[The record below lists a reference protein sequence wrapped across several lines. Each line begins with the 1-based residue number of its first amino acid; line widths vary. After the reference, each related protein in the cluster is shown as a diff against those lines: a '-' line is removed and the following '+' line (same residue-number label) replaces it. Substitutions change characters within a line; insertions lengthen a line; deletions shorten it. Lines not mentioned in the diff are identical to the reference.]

1 MIHKN
6 LIFTTLL
13 LFLLPVL
20 AWGDGETID
29 LSLPENSEG
38 VTIDNDGTYTFAG
51 TYPSSATPGQD
62 INGTKKAVINVAAGK
77 EVTIILDNVNI
88 SLTKAYQ
95 CPLSAKDAK
104 KVTVMLKGKNVL
116 STTHAS
122 GQCPGLWAPQG
133 DGNELVIQNGETGS
147 VLGLLEAQGAES
159 WPGIGISQGTTG
171 KITIESGSVTAY
183 GGESG
188 AGIGGSSGGNYKGVI
203 TINGGVISAIGGIDD
218 DRGGSAGIGGGYGGS
233 GGTIIIND
241 GIVNAKGGATG
252 AGIGGGSDGS
262 GGSITIGGG
271 TISASGGFGGAG
283 IGGGSNAYCGTITIT
298 GGIINATQGDYGA
311 SIGSGDIVDP
321 YPDVEGNEK
330 VDYGTITIHGGAVY
344 AIDNGDNAGIGGIS
358 NHKPAFSTG
367 ISGNAFIVTSS
378 ISVVTKESDW
388 QGIIFKDNDGSIYGS
403 PTLSTDAVIPEG
415 KTLVINTSQ
424 TLTINPGVT
433 LVNIGTIS
441 NSSGGTITNN
451 GTILNT
457 KLKEYVGPGK
467 IEGTSPNNGVKEGF
481 AVTCYLNYDDAPSEE
496 IQYIESGKKL
506 SDPIFSPKGY
516 AFDGWYTKATDGT
529 PITTISAPVDAYANW
544 KSNMS
549 ATEINAFPTISNF
562 TYSGKAISITA
573 PDVMDKAN
581 NSKITDAVLSY
592 MIKDSE
598 SSYIETTAANSGA
611 GATGG
616 APIYAGD
623 YKVIASYAGDD
634 SHHKADDKEATFTI
648 DKKALQVIPNQ
659 DQKLYADETPT
670 YKIEDAVNGDVP
682 EFEGA
687 LTIEGTT
694 IVAGNDFKLKAPF
707 DRNYSFTITG
717 DVSVTIL
724 GNKVAETTA
733 TSSMAEYG
741 GWHTGKVTITA
752 PEGFKIAFI
761 SSRLKSALTFEDNF
775 IWDNAVDGCHII
787 TYALQR
793 QLGEMQEFAGK
804 TIEVKLDK
812 QDPYLANEKPQTS
825 DLSATFTLKDDGS
838 GIASYSYTLNGDN
851 QSVTIDNAPQEL
863 SFNVAGKNGSNTM
876 TLTITDIAGH
886 TKTYNDI
893 SFALTAEPEPE
904 DPDDPVIPDDPDP
917 TPVIYTVILPVTEG
931 VTFSPAAGRYY
942 VNADNDFVFSLT
954 IDEGYREQSHPVVT
968 LSDGTILE
976 PDASGRYTI
985 AGLSSDQVISVS
997 GIEKDTP
1004 VANEALS
1011 AGAQL
1016 TVFRNAFRLQTDRA
1030 ATLYIFTI
1038 SGRLDRSIPVTPGE
1052 TRVGDLP
1059 SGIYI
1064 LRLSSGERWKVIM
1077 R

>member
-29 LSLPENSEG
+29 LSQLTGSYNITESK
-38 VTIDNDGTYTFAG
+38 TYTFTG
-51 TYPSSATPGQD
+51 TYASTPNQD
-62 INGTKKAVINVAAGK
+62 LNYKNGKAVINVAAGL
-77 EVTIILDNVNI
+77 EVTILLDNVNI
-88 SLTKAYQ
+88 SLTGADQ
-95 CPLSAKDAK
+95 CPLSAKDAR

-133 DGNELVIQNGETGS
+133 DGNELVIQNGEIDGS
-147 VLGLLEAQGAES
+147 LGMLKVQGAQS
-159 WPGIGISQGTTG
+159 WPGIGISQGQKG
-171 KITIESGSVTAY
+171 KITIESGYIIAKAGSA
-183 GGESG
+183 G
-188 AGIGGSSGGNYKGVI
+188 AGIGGSSSGNYKGVI
-203 TINGGVISAIGGIDD
+203 TINGGIISANGGEQGAGIGGGFNGA
-218 DRGGSAGIGGGYGGS
+218 GGSIIINNGTINATGGGGAAGIGGGLLDYNEQYGSSIILINGGIIKAKGREDGAGIGGGYSASAGEITINGGIVEAKGDNEAVGIGAGS
-233 GGTIIIND
+233 GGNGGRIIIN
-241 GIVNAKGGATG
+241 GGTVNAIGGTYSS
-252 AGIGGGSDGS
+252 AGIGTDGWGDKGS
-262 GGSITIGGG
+262 
-271 TISASGGFGGAG
+271 
-283 IGGGSNAYCGTITIT
+283 
-298 GGIINATQGDYGA
+298 
-311 SIGSGDIVDP
+311 
-321 YPDVEGNEK
+321 
-330 VDYGTITIHGGAVY
+330 
-344 AIDNGDNAGIGGIS
+344 
-358 NHKPAFSTG
+358 FSTG
-367 ISGNAFIVTSS
+367 TNGNAFIIASS
-378 ISVVTKESDW
+378 INANIDNSQW
-388 QGIIFKDNDGSIYGS
+388 QGIIFEGNDGSIYGS
-403 PTLSTDAVIPEG
+403 PTLFTDAVIPEG
-415 KTLVINTSQ
+415 KILVINTSQ
-424 TLTINPGVT
+424 TLTINSGVT
-433 LVNIGTIS
+433 LVNIGTI
-441 NSSGGTITNN
+441 NNDSGGSIVNS
-451 GTILNT
+451 GTILNVASGNIT
-457 KLKEYVGPGK
+457 
-467 IEGTSPNNGVKEGF
+467 GTQPATTAKEGF
-481 AVTCYLNYDDAPSEE
+481 AVTCHLNYEDAPGNE
-496 IQYIESGKKL
+496 IKYIESGTAF
-506 SDPIFSPKGY
+506 SYTPAFSPKGY

-529 PITTISAPVDAYANW
+529 LITTISAPVDAYANW

-562 TYSGKAISITA
+562 TYSGNAISITA
-573 PDVMDKAN
+573 PDVIDKTY
-581 NSKITDAVLSY
+581 NSKITEAALSY
-592 MIKDSE
+592 LIKDILG
-598 SSYIETTAANSGA
+598 SYSETTAENSGA
-611 GATGG
+611 DATGG

-623 YKVIASYAGDD
+623 YKVIASYVGDD
-634 SHHKADDKEATFTI
+634 SHYSASDQEATFII
-648 DKKALQVIPNQ
+648 DKKALQVIPDQ

-687 LTIEGTT
+687 LTFEGTT
-694 IVAGNDFKLKAPF
+694 IVAGNDFKLKTPF
-707 DRNYSFTITG
+707 DRNYSSVFTG
-717 DVSVTIL
+717 GVSVTIL
-724 GNKVAETTA
+724 GDKVAEATA
-733 TSSMAEYG
+733 TKSSMAEYD
-741 GWHTGKVTITA
+741 GWHTGAVTITA

-761 SSRLKSALTFEDNF
+761 SSRLKSALTYADNF
-775 IWDNAVDGCHII
+775 TWDSDVDGCHII

-793 QLGEMQEFAGK
+793 QLGEKQEFAGK

-851 QSVTIDNAPQEL
+851 QRVTIDNAPQEL

-904 DPDDPVIPDDPDP
+904 DPDDPDPR
-917 TPVIYTVILPVTEG
+917 PVIYTVILPVTEG

-954 IDEGYREQSHPVVT
+954 LDEGYREQSHPVVT

-1030 ATLYIFTI
+1030 ATLYIVTI
-1038 SGRLDRSIPVTPGE
+1038 NGRLQRSIPVAPGE

-1064 LRLSSGERWKVIM
+1064 LRLSSGERWKVMM

>member
-29 LSLPENSEG
+29 LSQLTGSYNITESK
-38 VTIDNDGTYTFAG
+38 TYTFTG
-51 TYPSSATPGQD
+51 TYASTPNQD
-62 INGTKKAVINVAAGK
+62 LNSKSRKAVINVAAGL

-88 SLTKAYQ
+88 SLTGEYQ

-116 STTHAS
+116 STKHAS
-122 GQCPGLWAPQG
+122 GQCPALWAPQG

-147 VLGLLEAQGAES
+147 VLGLLEAQGAEF

-283 IGGGSNAYCGTITIT
+283 IGGGSNAYCGTITIS
-298 GGIINATQGDYGA
+298 GGVINATGGDYGA

-367 ISGNAFIVTSS
+367 ISGNAFIVASS

-388 QGIIFKDNDGSIYGS
+388 QGIIFKGNDGSIYGS
-403 PTLSTDAVIPEG
+403 PTLFTDAVIPEG
-415 KTLVINTSQ
+415 KILVINTSQ
-424 TLTINPGVT
+424 TLTVNSGVT
-433 LVNIGTIS
+433 LVNIGTI
-441 NSSGGTITNN
+441 NNDSGGSIVNS
-451 GTILNT
+451 GTILN
-457 KLKEYVGPGK
+457 VAPGN
-467 IEGTSPNNGVKEGF
+467 ITGTPPDNAAKTGF
-481 AVTCYLNYDDAPSEE
+481 AVTCHLNYDDAPSEE

-592 MIKDSE
+592 LIKDILG
-598 SSYIETTAANSGA
+598 SYSETTAANSGA

-623 YKVIASYAGDD
+623 YKVIAIYVRDD
-634 SHHKADDKEATFTI
+634 SHSKADDQEATFI
-648 DKKALQVIPNQ
+648 INKKALQVIPDQ

-670 YKIEDAVNGDVP
+670 YKVEDAVNGDVP

-724 GNKVAETTA
+724 GDKVAEATA
-733 TSSMAEYG
+733 TKSSMAEYD
-741 GWHTGKVTITA
+741 GWHTGAVTITA

-917 TPVIYTVILPVTEG
+917 RPVIYTVILPVTEG

-976 PDASGRYTI
+976 PDVSGRYTI
-985 AGLSSDQVISVS
+985 ADLSSDQVISVS
-997 GIEKDTP
+997 GIEKDTF

-1038 SGRLDRSIPVTPGE
+1038 SGRLQRSIPVAPGE

-1059 SGIYI
+1059 SGAYI
-1064 LRLSSGERWKVIM
+1064 LCLSSGERWKVII

>member
-29 LSLPENSEG
+29 LSQLTGSYNITESK
-38 VTIDNDGTYTFAG
+38 TYTFTG
-51 TYPSSATPGQD
+51 TYASTPNQD
-62 INGTKKAVINVAAGK
+62 LNSKSRKAVINVAAGL
-77 EVTIILDNVNI
+77 EVTILLDNVNI
-88 SLTKAYQ
+88 SLTGADQ

-116 STTHAS
+116 STKHAS

-133 DGNELVIQNGETGS
+133 DGNELVIQNGEIGS
-147 VLGLLEAQGAES
+147 VLGLLEAQGADM
-159 WPGIGISQGTTG
+159 WPGIGISQGQKG
-171 KITIESGSVTAY
+171 KITIGSGYIIAK
-183 GGESG
+183 GGIFG
-188 AGIGGSSGGNYKGVI
+188 TGIGGSHGGDYKGVI
-203 TINGGVISAIGGIDD
+203 TINDGIIFAVGKGHDDYGGGG
-218 DRGGSAGIGGGYGGS
+218 AGIGGGNEGS
-233 GGTIIIND
+233 GGSVIINN
-241 GIVNAKGGATG
+241 GIVNAIGGIYGAGIGGGCHGTGGTVEINGGIVNATGGSYG
-252 AGIGGGSDGS
+252 AGIGGGSEGS
-262 GGSITIGGG
+262 GGKISINKGTVTAIG
-271 TISASGGFGGAG
+271 TDGGAG
-283 IGGGSNAYCGTITIT
+283 IGTGDWGSD
-298 GGIINATQGDYGA
+298 AT
-311 SIGSGDIVDP
+311 
-321 YPDVEGNEK
+321 
-330 VDYGTITIHGGAVY
+330 
-344 AIDNGDNAGIGGIS
+344 
-358 NHKPAFSTG
+358 FSTG
-367 ISGNAFIVTSS
+367 SNGNAFIIASS
-378 ISVVTKESDW
+378 ISDQSGKGSNW
-388 QGIIFKDNDGSIYGS
+388 QGIIFEGNDGSIYGS

-433 LVNIGTIS
+433 LANIGTIS
-441 NSSGGTITNN
+441 NGSGGTITNN
-451 GTILNT
+451 GTILN
-457 KLKEYVGPGK
+457 VDPGN
-467 IEGTSPNNGVKEGF
+467 ITGTPPDNVAKTGF
-481 AVTCYLNYDDAPSEE
+481 AVTCYLNYEDAPDEE

-506 SDPIFSPKGY
+506 SDPKLSPKGY
-516 AFDGWYTKATDGT
+516 AFDGWYASKEGGT
-529 PITTISAPVDAYANW
+529 LITTISVSTPKAYAHW
-544 KSNMS
+544 KDKRIS
-549 ATEINAFPTISNF
+549 TEIKEFLAINNF

-573 PDVMDKAN
+573 PDVMDKS
-581 NSKITDAVLSY
+581 NSNKITDAVLSY

-598 SSYIETTAANSGA
+598 SSYSETTIANSGA
-611 GATGG
+611 DNKGG

-623 YKVIASYAGDD
+623 YKVIASYVGDD
-634 SHHKADDKEATFTI
+634 SHYKADDKEATFTI

-670 YKIEDAVNGDVP
+670 YKIEGAVNGDVP

-687 LTIEGTT
+687 LTLEGAT

-717 DVSVTIL
+717 DVSVTVL
-724 GNKVAETTA
+724 GDKVAEATA
-733 TSSMAEYG
+733 TKSSMAEYD

-761 SSRLKSALTFEDNF
+761 SSSLRSTTTFEDNF

-793 QLGEMQEFAGK
+793 QLGEKQEFTNK

-838 GIASYSYTLNGDN
+838 GIASYSYTLNGSN
-851 QSVTIDNAPQEL
+851 QRVMVDNAPQEQ
-863 SFNVAGKNGSNTM
+863 SFNVAGKNGDNTM

-886 TKTYNDI
+886 TKIYNDI
-893 SFALTAEPEPE
+893 SFALTVEPEPE

-976 PDASGRYTI
+976 LDVSGRYTI

-997 GIEKDTP
+997 GIEKNTP
-1004 VANEALS
+1004 VANEALL

-1030 ATLYIFTI
+1030 ATLYIVTI
-1038 SGRLDRSIPVTPGE
+1038 NGRLQCSIPVAPGE
-1052 TRVGDLP
+1052 TCVDDLP
-1059 SGIYI
+1059 AGAYI
-1064 LRLSSGERWKVIM
+1064 LCLSSGERWKVMM